1 MVLPCGKAVFASK
14 EFNVHW
20 LDDMMQ
26 QGDQSTSLEQVG
38 LSVLKFCST
47 PKPPAHDEL

>member
-1 MVLPCGKAVFASK
+1 MVLPCGKAVFTSK

-26 QGDQSTSLEQVG
+26 QDDQSTSLEQVG
-38 LSVLKFCST
+38 LSVLKFCFT
-47 PKPPAHDEL
+47 LKPPAHDEL